1 MGAMSD
7 PIRVAVT
14 GAGGQVA
21 YAMLARLASGEVFG
35 PDRKVILQL
44 LDIPKKPDWQPPSP
58 TARQPLDIAEGNAM
72 ELLDCGFPTLADV
85 VVTDNADRAFAGANW
100 AILVGAFPRGPGME
114 RKDLLG
120 INGKIFIG
128 QGKAL
133 AKNAAG
139 DVRILVVGNPCN
151 TNCLVA
157 YSNGRAI
164 PSERWTAMT
173 RLDHNRAVAALAQ
186 KAGVPN
192 AAVTCMTIWGNHS
205 NTQYP
210 DFTNARI
217 NSRPTTEVITDR
229 KWLEETFVPGCQNR
243 GAAIIKARGLSSAL
257 SAANGA
263 IDHVKSL
270 LRPTPAND
278 WVSMA
283 VVSKGEY
290 GVPAGLVFSY
300 PCRSDG
306 KGNYTVV
313 EGLKLDAFGQ
323 AKFQATLKELEEERG
338 MVGEMLKG

>member
-1 MGAMSD
+1 MSD
-7 PIRVAVT
+7 TIRVAVT

-35 PDRKVILQL
+35 PDRKVVLQL

-85 VVTDNADRAFAGANW
+85 IVTDDPNKAFAGANW

-120 INGKIFIG
+120 INGKIFVG
-128 QGKAL
+128 QGKAI
-133 AKNAAG
+133 AKNAAA
-139 DVRILVVGNPCN
+139 DVRVLVVGNPCN

-157 YSNGRAI
+157 YSNGREVPA
-164 PSERWTAMT
+164 ERWTAMT
-173 RLDHNRAVAALAQ
+173 RLDHNRAVSAIAQ
-186 KAGVPN
+186 KAGVAN
-192 AAVTCMTIWGNHS
+192 ADVTCMTIWGNHS

-210 DFTNARI
+210 DFTNAKVKG
-217 NSRPTTEVITDR
+217 RPAPETITDR
-229 KWLEETFVPGCQNR
+229 KWLEETFVPQCQNR

-263 IDHVKSL
+263 IDHVKGL
-270 LRPTPAND
+270 LRPTPAGD
-278 WVSMA
+278 WLSMA

-313 EGLKLDAFGQ
+313 EGVKLDAFGQ
-323 AKFQATLKELEEERG
+323 AKFQATLKELEDERA
-338 MVGEMLKG
+338 MVAELLKG

>member
-1 MGAMSD
+1 MSE

-35 PDRKVILQL
+35 ADQKVVLQL
-44 LDIPKKPDWQPPSP
+44 LDIPKKPDWKPPSP

-85 VVTDNADRAFAGANW
+85 IVTDDPNKAFAGANW

-120 INGKIFIG
+120 INGKIFVG

-133 AKNAAG
+133 AKNAAS
-139 DVRILVVGNPCN
+139 DVRVLVVGNPCN

-157 YSNGRAI
+157 YSNGRDI
-164 PSERWTAMT
+164 PAERWTAMT
-173 RLDHNRAVAALAQ
+173 RLDHNRAVSALAQ
-186 KAGVPN
+186 KARVGN
-192 AAVTCMTIWGNHS
+192 GEVTCMTIWGNHS

-210 DFTNARI
+210 DFTNAKV
-217 NSRPTTEVITDR
+217 SGRPATEVITDR
-229 KWLEETFVPGCQNR
+229 KWLEETFVPQCQSR

-283 VVSKGEY
+283 VVSKGQY
-290 GVPAGLVFSY
+290 GAPLGLVFSY

-306 KGNYTVV
+306 KGNYTIV
-313 EGLKLDAFGQ
+313 EGVKLDAFGQ
-323 AKFQATLKELEEERG
+323 GKFQTTLKELEEERG